1 MQKYF
6 KKIARIILKDELEEK
21 REMVESL
28 SRGLEG
34 ERIEIQRLQKRIKRL
49 ENPENILLQYYR
61 IDNIGANGM
70 PPSYLRPDNPNDYTQ
85 RISELESVY
94 RNTAFRELMA
104 WALNFHANLSV
115 VGKMRN
121 NMGDEIDVP
130 TDHARHMISGIKAI
144 WELVV
149 AAHNKD
155 RELTQSKVFD
165 PYELMDTDDAI

>member
-1 MQKYF
+1 MQKYL
-6 KKIARIILKDELEEK
+6 KKIARSILSEELW
-21 REMVESL
+21 
-28 SRGLEG
+28 GLELKIADAKQDS
-34 ERIEIQRLQKRIKRL
+34 ENLLDENKKLQKKIKKL

-61 IDNIGANGM
+61 IDNIGVNGM
-70 PPSYLRPDNPNDYTQ
+70 PPSYLKPEDPNEYTQ
-85 RISELESVY
+85 RISELESIY
-94 RNTAFRELMA
+94 RNTAFREMMA

-121 NMGDEIDVP
+121 DMGDEIDIP

-155 RELTQSKVFD
+155 RELTSKKSFD